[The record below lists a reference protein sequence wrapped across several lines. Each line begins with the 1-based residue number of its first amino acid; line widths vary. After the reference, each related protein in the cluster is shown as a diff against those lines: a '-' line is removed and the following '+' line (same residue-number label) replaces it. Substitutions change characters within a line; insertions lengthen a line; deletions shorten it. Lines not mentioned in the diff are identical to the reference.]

1 MQFFKVI
8 STYCI
13 WMLAHEIQLYFYQV
27 KSIWSSIEEE
37 AGSKDEVKLLKG
49 LRRKRKLAPAA
60 SLVAPISAA
69 PVSSLH
75 SPAPLPPLHPLHPP
89 PHPPA
94 SGGQLPLP
102 CSGVTPTC
110 MKRVNSHMTTKP
122 PLPPPQTHPPYGTPK
137 SSTMPPPPPP
147 PPPHSHP
154 PPPTPH
160 HNPMPQATHTTVT
173 HTHWLGQTT
182 AQYPHNMTPYT
193 MAPPPPPAAA
203 SAEYYHMPGHFMT
216 QYTPA
221 TMGSSP

>member
-1 MQFFKVI
+1 MQVFQVI
-8 STYCI
+8 SILYI
-13 WMLAHEIQLYFYQV
+13 WMTAHEIQLLFYQV

-37 AGSKDEVKLLKG
+37 AGSKDGVRLFKG
-49 LRRKRKLAPAA
+49 LRRKRKMAPAA
-60 SLVAPISAA
+60 SLIAPISAP

-75 SPAPLPPLHPLHPP
+75 SPAPPPPHPFHPPL

-94 SGGQLPLP
+94 SVSQLPLP
-102 CSGVTPTC
+102 CSGVTQTC
-110 MKRVNSHMTTKP
+110 MKRVNGHMTTKP
-122 PLPPPQTHPPYGTPK
+122 PLPPPQTHPPHGTPK
-137 SSTMPPPPPP
+137 SSMMPPP

-160 HNPMPQATHTTVT
+160 HNPMPQVTHTTVT

-182 AQYPHNMTPYT
+182 AQYPHNMTPYP
-193 MAPPPPPAAA
+193 MGAPPPPPPAA

-221 TMGSSP
+221 TMGTSP